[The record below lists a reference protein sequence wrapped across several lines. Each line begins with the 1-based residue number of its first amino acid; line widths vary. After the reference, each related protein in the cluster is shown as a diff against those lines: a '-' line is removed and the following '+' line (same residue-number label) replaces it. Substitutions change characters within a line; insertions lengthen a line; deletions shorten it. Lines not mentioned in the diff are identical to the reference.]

1 MKVWLVVVGL
11 IQDRNNY
18 DPVNSA
24 SASEPQGGATLHY
37 FMNIGADIKW
47 ATGRSCPHTGNLRG
61 SGPYT
66 TVLQA
71 DNTPLPPL

>member
-37 FMNIGADIKW
+37 FMNIGAGIKW
-47 ATGRSCPHTGNLRG
+47 ATGPF
-61 SGPYT
+61 
-66 TVLQA
+66 
-71 DNTPLPPL
+71 LPSHW